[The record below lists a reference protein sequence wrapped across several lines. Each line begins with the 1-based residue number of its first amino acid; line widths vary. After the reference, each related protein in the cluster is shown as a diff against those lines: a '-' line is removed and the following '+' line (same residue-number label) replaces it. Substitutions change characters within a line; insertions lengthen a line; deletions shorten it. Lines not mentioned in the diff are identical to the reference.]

1 MFDTQSPAWRAFF
14 ERTRRPLTLEAL
26 FTDGQIGDKNFELRS
41 AGNLPVSTGQL
52 VCTDAFASMREAFA
66 DPPFLRE
73 VPVGDYPVT
82 LSIASDPSGR
92 SCPVGML
99 VVLRDS
105 KPAGFEAAVTGEEDP
120 GASDSPEAFGYYVSS
135 GVTALC
141 DDQAVAACQ
150 AFCLDWA
157 QDHPAGDLYTD
168 YFAPLFEAAG
178 GVLNWQIP
186 GSEQSM
192 LLLTS
197 GSGWK
202 HVWWGV
208 DADGQACRL
217 LVLFCDVE
225 QEAPTGV
232 PLPMLAAVEP
242 LSIPSLTLQINH
254 WYERDEHQKIADAIN
269 ALPPDQLDDELLG
282 QLAVAYNNLGDFS
295 AAVGILRRIK
305 PSPGEAGRWHYRMG
319 YAEYYQSE
327 ETADP
332 TKRAQLL
339 VQARESF
346 TRALLNGVPEDIAGD
361 CREFL
366 GYILQD
372 LDDLGVDSG
381 SSEQPMELYA
391 PEQFAVV
398 RTFLKEHIGEIGQVL
413 HDPFPKGV
421 QVDIAV
427 IPPTE
432 EKPFYTLCTVGMGAH
447 LMHLPSDFPSAGLDR
462 AELVLSLP
470 PDWQFGTGED
480 RWNWP
485 IRLLKDIAHLPLDQS
500 SWLGWGHTIDLGSPV
515 TAGSGLC
522 GCILTGVIHADVG
535 ALRCELPGGEIV
547 NFYQV
552 LPLTQGE
559 MNFKR
564 VAGVTALLRK
574 IPHEDFIIRSKRED
588 HCPGFRFPPDGEA
601 PAATVDQVDRHMDSL
616 VTKHLPVDSLM
627 AYAHLA
633 IYLRWMTEQYLL
645 SPAFVALFRDT
656 VEEVR
661 AGRLTDLRPFMRD
674 HLCGALF
681 YALFDGRGQAFTA
694 WYYEYDEQ
702 DPNRPYYPADV
713 DDCSRGFFGDARYNS
728 DEFQDEAYLYM
739 PWNEDYYARMKSY
752 LDFRY
757 EEWSG
762 ELQDGAVLS

>member
-1 MFDTQSPAWRAFF
+1 
-14 ERTRRPLTLEAL
+14 
-26 FTDGQIGDKNFELRS
+26 
-41 AGNLPVSTGQL
+41 
-52 VCTDAFASMREAFA
+52 
-66 DPPFLRE
+66 
-73 VPVGDYPVT
+73 
-82 LSIASDPSGR
+82 
-92 SCPVGML
+92 
-99 VVLRDS
+99 
-105 KPAGFEAAVTGEEDP
+105 
-120 GASDSPEAFGYYVSS
+120 
-135 GVTALC
+135 
-141 DDQAVAACQ
+141 
-150 AFCLDWA
+150 
-157 QDHPAGDLYTD
+157 
-168 YFAPLFEAAG
+168 
-178 GVLNWQIP
+178 
-186 GSEQSM
+186 
-192 LLLTS
+192 
-197 GSGWK
+197 
-202 HVWWGV
+202 
-208 DADGQACRL
+208 
-217 LVLFCDVE
+217 
-225 QEAPTGV
+225 
-232 PLPMLAAVEP
+232 
-242 LSIPSLTLQINH
+242 
-254 WYERDEHQKIADAIN
+254 
-269 ALPPDQLDDELLG
+269 
-282 QLAVAYNNLGDFS
+282 
-295 AAVGILRRIK
+295 
-305 PSPGEAGRWHYRMG
+305 
-319 YAEYYQSE
+319 
-327 ETADP
+327 
-332 TKRAQLL
+332 
-339 VQARESF
+339 
-346 TRALLNGVPEDIAGD
+346 
-361 CREFL
+361 
-366 GYILQD
+366 
-372 LDDLGVDSG
+372 
-381 SSEQPMELYA
+381 
-391 PEQFAVV
+391 
-398 RTFLKEHIGEIGQVL
+398 
-413 HDPFPKGV
+413 
-421 QVDIAV
+421 
-427 IPPTE
+427 
-432 EKPFYTLCTVGMGAH
+432 MGAH

-522 GCILTGVIHADVG
+522 GCVLTGVIHADAG

-757 EEWSG
+757 AEWSG